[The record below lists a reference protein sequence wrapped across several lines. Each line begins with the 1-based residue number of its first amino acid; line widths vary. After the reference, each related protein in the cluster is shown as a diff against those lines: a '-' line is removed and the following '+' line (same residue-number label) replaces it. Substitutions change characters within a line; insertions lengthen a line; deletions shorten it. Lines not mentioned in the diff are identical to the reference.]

1 VQYGPART
9 VEQSA
14 TRMPASGPGSGSTLG
29 GMTRW

>member
-14 TRMPASGPGSGSTLG
+14 TMSPASGPDAVSET
-29 GMTRW
+29 MRRW